1 MTYYL
6 FHALLALG
14 LAVATYA
21 VIDAT
26 NIKRSK

>member
-21 VIDAT
+21 VIDA
-26 NIKRSK
+26 IKNAK